1 MKFLLTAFLFLFT
14 ATGFTATEFMADK
27 ETITLDMS
35 LSIDGKL
42 ISKPRVISISGKTAS
57 ITSASDNEDGVFIEV
72 TPTLQNKNEVFMKF
86 VVAKLEKGKKTILGK
101 PQMIST
107 LGKQAEITQEFTNG
121 SHKSMSLV
129 VTATL

>member
-14 ATGFTATEFMADK
+14 ATGFTADK
-27 ETITLDMS
+27 EAITLDMS

-42 ISKPRVISISGKTAS
+42 ISKPRVVSISGKTAS
-57 ITSASDNEDGVFIEV
+57 ITSASDDEDGVFIEV

-86 VVAKLEKGKKTILGK
+86 IVAKLEKGKKTILSK
-101 PQMIST
+101 PQMISI
-107 LGKQAEITQEFTNG
+107 LGKQAEITQELTNG

>member
-14 ATGFTATEFMADK
+14 ATGFAANK
-27 ETITLDMS
+27 KAITLDMS

-42 ISKPRVISISGKTAS
+42 ISKPRIISISGKIAN
-57 ITSASDNEDGVFIEV
+57 ITSTLDNGDGVFIEV

-86 VVAKLEKGKKTILGK
+86 IVTKLEKGKKIILGK
-101 PQMIST
+101 PQMISI
-107 LGKQAEITQEFTNG
+107 LGKQAEITQELTSG
-121 SHKSMSLV
+121 SHISMSLV